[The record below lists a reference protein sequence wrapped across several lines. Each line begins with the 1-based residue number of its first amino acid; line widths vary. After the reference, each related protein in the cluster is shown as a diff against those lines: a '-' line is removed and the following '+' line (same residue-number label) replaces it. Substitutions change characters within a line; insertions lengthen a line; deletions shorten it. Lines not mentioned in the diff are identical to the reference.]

1 MSLIASV
8 GFWLASGCGSNEP
21 REFGSHGGSN
31 GSSGAA
37 GGAQAGNAGKSH
49 TVAAGDAGLS
59 DDSGAGA
66 SGMAD
71 SGAGASGMAD
81 PGAGASG
88 MTDVGSGGAAGEAG
102 GASQSGASGALVA
115 GAGGSGGGSN
125 GSAGSAGSAGAAGGG
140 SAAFRCPAGPFT
152 FTAPTGT
159 ASKVPGTPP
168 ADAFNK
174 DAWTNVE
181 GPVWIGDALYFS
193 EMTSSNMR
201 PPSRILK
208 IAAGGAVSVFAA
220 DAGSNGLAV
229 DGSGNLLA
237 AVHKDGSISQISL
250 ADGTATPLVSMYGGK
265 RFTSPND
272 LAIRGDGTIYFSDPS
287 YQNSANPQGAER
299 LYRATPG
306 PTRTVNSIA
315 DAPTSPNGVTLSPDE
330 KTLYVSANNAGL
342 KKFAVMADGS
352 LGAASDFVAG
362 SGGDGMAV
370 DCAGDLFVTGNGATT
385 VRVYSPAGALLTTIN
400 LASGA
405 GNTTNVAFGGADH
418 KTLYITAQ
426 GTEGQRGVYSIALSV
441 PGFPY

>member
-1 MSLIASV
+1 MKRCFACACVWLLAIGCSTTSDPNPGPSNKGGASGTAGAPASQAGGGASNVAGSPSV
-8 GFWLASGCGSNEP
+8 GGAG
-21 REFGSHGGSN
+21 N
-31 GSSGAA
+31 GA
-37 GGAQAGNAGKSH
+37 GGAV
-49 TVAAGDAGLS
+49 T
-59 DDSGAGA
+59 
-66 SGMAD
+66 
-71 SGAGASGMAD
+71 
-81 PGAGASG
+81 
-88 MTDVGSGGAAGEAG
+88 SGGAGSAN
-102 GASQSGASGALVA
+102 VA
-115 GAGGSGGGSN
+115 
-125 GSAGSAGSAGAAGGG
+125 GSAGAPGGGGAVGTAGNPGTAGSAGAAGGSSG
-140 SAAFRCPAGPFT
+140 GGYKCPAGPFT
-152 FTAPTGT
+152 FTPPSGMAT
-159 ASKVPGTPP
+159 KVAGTPP
-168 ADAFNK
+168 ADSFNK

-193 EMTSSNMR
+193 EMTNSNMI

-208 IAAGGAVSVFAA
+208 IASGGTVSVFAP

-229 DGSGNLLA
+229 DASGNLVA

-250 ADGTATPLVSMYGGK
+250 TNGAATPLVSMYMSK

-272 LAIRGDGTIYFSDPS
+272 LAIRSDGTIYFSDPS

-299 LYRATPG
+299 LYRVSPG
-306 PTRTVNSIA
+306 PTRTVTA
-315 DAPTSPNGVTLSPDE
+315 VTGAPMPPNGVTLSPDE
-330 KTLYVSANNAGL
+330 MTLYVSANNGGL

-352 LGAASDFVAG
+352 LGAAADFVAG

-385 VRVYSPAGALLTTIN
+385 VRVYSPAGALLTTIQ

-426 GTEGQRGVYSIALSV
+426 GTEGQRGVYSIAVSV